1 MTDQPGFAAHTC
13 ARYCLGGI
21 TLAASAWNMLAAHMR
36 VCTRYGLARM
46 CTAESRC
53 ALAHTKCKRLP
64 VRDAVGAAGK
74 ELFFPS
80 NYVKKVPK
88 LQRPKKPAMP
98 PTAATAAS
106 VSSQSAIAMPGLA
119 PASTDG
125 SSAYKPGGLLKQAL
139 HAAHD
144 GDVIAPKKATMGV
157 SMFGPGGAKAAGGG
171 GPSDELAAKLAKR
184 RGES

>member
-1 MTDQPGFAAHTC
+1 MLTRNAN
-13 ARYCLGGI
+13 
-21 TLAASAWNMLAAHMR
+21 ASR
-36 VCTRYGLARM
+36 FVT
-46 CTAESRC
+46 
-53 ALAHTKCKRLP
+53 
-64 VRDAVGAAGK
+64 AVGAAGK

-125 SSAYKPGGLLKQAL
+125 SSANKPGGLLKQAL

-184 RGES
+184 REQVEEGHMEVLW